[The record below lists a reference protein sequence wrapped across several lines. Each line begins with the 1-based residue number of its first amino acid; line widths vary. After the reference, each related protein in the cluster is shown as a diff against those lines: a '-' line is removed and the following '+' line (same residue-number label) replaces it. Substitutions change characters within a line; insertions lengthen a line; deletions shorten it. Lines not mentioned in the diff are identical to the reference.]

1 MGRIRQAYAEIKYNE
16 KDISLDLEKYLSALT
31 ITDNFSG
38 QLDDIDIRL
47 RSKEMLFLKPGW
59 ALKKKARLDV
69 ALITENWENQLEEK
83 IQLPCG
89 SFFIDDRNFEAYSIS
104 VKGISAPIGNILD
117 QKNSKHWENTTL
129 KILGEEIAKKHKLK
143 FQYLVN
149 EEIKFGS
156 LDQDKETDL
165 SFLNRIAEDEGISV
179 KITFNKI
186 VLIDRDILEK
196 KEATRIINLLSQE
209 ISNDWNFRERT
220 KDVYDKCQV
229 TYLNLTSC
237 LKETE
242 TYTADGKNTATNE
255 EDEKVLKINKRSSSG
270 DIRKLAMKKL
280 KQANRGEVEFT
291 FSIIGDL
298 NITAGTPFKLIN
310 AGIFNGKYM
319 IEKITRTLAPFRA
332 DVEAYLIE
340 FDKEGSEN
348 NSNS

>member
-186 VLIDRDILEK
+186 VLIDRDIIEK

-270 DIRKLAMKKL
+270 DIKKLAMKKL

-340 FDKEGSEN
+340 LDKEGSEN

>member
-1 MGRIRQAYAEIKYNE
+1 MGRIRKAYAGIIYNE
-16 KDISLDLEKYLSALT
+16 KEISLDLEQYLNALT
-31 ITDNFSG
+31 ITDNLSG

-47 RSKEMLFLKPGW
+47 RSKNMLFLKPGW

-69 ALITENWENQLEEK
+69 TLITENWENQSEEK

-89 SFFIDDRNFEAYSIS
+89 SFFIDDRNFDVNSIS
-104 VKGISAPIGNILD
+104 IKGVSAPISNILD

-149 EEIKFGS
+149 EEIKFTS

-165 SFLNRIAEDEGISV
+165 SFLNRIAEDEGISLKV
-179 KITFNKI
+179 TFNKI
-186 VLIDRDILEK
+186 VLLDREILEK

-209 ISNDWNFRERT
+209 ISDDWNFRERT
-220 KDVYDKCQV
+220 KDVYYKCQV

-242 TYTADGKNTATNE
+242 TYTADGKTTETNE
-255 EDEKVLKINKRSSSG
+255 EDEKILKINKRSSSG
-270 DIRKLAMKKL
+270 NIKKLAMKKL

-291 FSIIGDL
+291 FSTIGDL
-298 NITAGTPFKLIN
+298 KLTSGTPFKLIN

-332 DVEAYLIE
+332 DVEAYLVE
-340 FDKEGSEN
+340 YDKEGSEN

>member
-165 SFLNRIAEDEGISV
+165 SF
-179 KITFNKI
+179 
-186 VLIDRDILEK
+186 
-196 KEATRIINLLSQE
+196 
-209 ISNDWNFRERT
+209 
-220 KDVYDKCQV
+220 
-229 TYLNLTSC
+229 
-237 LKETE
+237 
-242 TYTADGKNTATNE
+242 
-255 EDEKVLKINKRSSSG
+255 
-270 DIRKLAMKKL
+270 
-280 KQANRGEVEFT
+280 
-291 FSIIGDL
+291 
-298 NITAGTPFKLIN
+298 
-310 AGIFNGKYM
+310 
-319 IEKITRTLAPFRA
+319 
-332 DVEAYLIE
+332 
-340 FDKEGSEN
+340 
-348 NSNS
+348 